1 MRPKAGVPGLT
12 TSVVASVDSIGP
24 RADAYSQIG
33 SSNCA
38 GKRGRSRRC
47 PVVTACNGDADRRP
61 AHQKAVFAPVVAARN
76 GDTNRRPAHQE
87 AALGLVV
94 EHRDELGAIVGLAAE
109 RLVRDD
115 DRGSR
120 QCSRRD
126 AIEPRPAEW

>member
-1 MRPKAGVPGLT
+1 MPCPGWPYLIMSTHPEQPCGLRAACRLT
-12 TSVVASVDSIGP
+12 TSAVASVDSIGR
-24 RADAYSQIG
+24 RADAYWQVG

-38 GKRGRSRRC
+38 GKKKAEA
-47 PVVTACNGDADRRP
+47 VV
-61 AHQKAVFAPVVAARN
+61 APVVAARN
-76 GDTNRRPAHQE
+76 GEIDRGPAHQE

-94 EHRDELGAIVGLAAE
+94 EHRDELGAVVGLAAQ

-126 AIEPRPAEW
+126 AIEHILRD